1 MRDLA
6 LRVHC
11 LRGWEVVRSDL
22 SLCPGLAPRALSPG
36 AGAVSPRRKRLPPT
50 KARRKIRR
58 GVLREKKSHWWS
70 TQPGWTVACVPPAAD
85 VCLHEGQKPGSQQ
98 LDRHLLNHHLRAHGV
113 LLVHVF
119 QGFLRSWK
127 AENWQGFSNHFVE
140 RTRALILM
148 RTLAQ
153 AVQGC
158 PCSGWKGVVA
168 FLPSSDAFWDPVG
181 LGAFPGSLADPV
193 HVMGTA
199 DPCGTRETGRWQI
212 GDALLPF
219 GVSYPCSNWLHQK
232 VLLHRG
238 QNVRYC
244 SPSFSSSLSAL
255 HHPGF
260 RGQ

>member
-6 LRVHC
+6 LRAHC

-70 TQPGWTVACVPPAAD
+70 TQPGWTVACMPPAAD

-98 LDRHLLNHHLRAHGV
+98 LDRHLLNHHLRAHGI

-148 RTLAQ
+148 RTPAQ